1 MARSLAE
8 RGRLGGQA
16 TAQRHGAVHMEAIG
30 REGFR
35 VTVERS
41 YSGDSKAD
49 MAALRERQQKGKTDP
64 CLGCQVYRPPGLA
77 IH

>member
-1 MARSLAE
+1 MAA

-16 TAQRHGAVHMEAIG
+16 TAQRHGAVHMDAMG
-30 REGFR
+30 RDGFR

-41 YSGDSKAD
+41 HSGDSKAY
-49 MAALRERQQKGKTDP
+49 MVAIRERQQQGKTDP
-64 CLGCQVYRPPGLA
+64 RLGCQVYWPQGLA

>member
-1 MARSLAE
+1 MTRSLAE

-30 REGFR
+30 REDFR
-35 VTVERS
+35 VTVER
-41 YSGDSKAD
+41 YYGGDSKTY
-49 MAALRERQQKGKTDP
+49 MAALRERQQKGKPDP
-64 CLGCQVYRPPGLA
+64 RLGCQVYRPPSPA